1 MESIRK
7 NTWLTLLV
15 LLGFALLA
23 VVFWRAGGANRTPD
37 QYGGTFT
44 PPAQT
49 AVYPSPA
56 GMASRTAPAATHTA
70 VSSTEPE
77 DGDNGGGQD
86 G

>member
-7 NTWLTLLV
+7 NAWLTLAV

-23 VVFWRAGGANRTPD
+23 VVLWRAGGAGGTPD
-37 QYGGTFT
+37 QYGGTLT
-44 PPAQT
+44 PSVQT

-56 GMASRTAPAATHTA
+56 GMASKTVPAATHTA

-77 DGDNGGGQD
+77 DGANDGGRD